1 MPPFVYSN
9 MKYHLKIEKILK
21 KKKKR
26 ERKKKRR
33 YLANITPLTW
43 RVNLTNNFNYTIMR
57 EEEIYYIPHKV

>member
-1 MPPFVYSN
+1 MPSFVYSD
-9 MKYHLKIEKILK
+9 MKYHLKTEKNLLK
-21 KKKKR
+21 KK
-26 ERKKKRR
+26 R

>member
-1 MPPFVYSN
+1 MPPFVYSD
-9 MKYHLKIEKILK
+9 MKYHLKTEKKFNK
-21 KKKKR
+21 KKK
-26 ERKKKRR
+26 R